1 MNTDRIVLKKINI
14 GGYKS
19 FRPEGQEISFGDIT
33 VLLGANGSGKSNLVS
48 FFKMLNYLTTKGLQI
63 YIEGQGSASSLLYYG
78 AKTTNHIDYSLSFE
92 QNKNDC
98 CRSTVYEGTLSYGMP
113 DRLFLSKEKVTY
125 KRTSDSIP
133 NEYYITGN
141 LVESGLSDDS
151 HTASKVLIKI
161 LSQIRVHQFHDT
173 SDTAKIKMK
182 GYVEDCRYLRSDA
195 GNLAAFLKAM
205 RENPERKKYY
215 DRIIRHIQKIM
226 PQFSDFELEN
236 LNINDKYIMLN
247 WYDNTSDYLFGPHQ
261 ISDGSLRFM
270 ALTAL
275 LLQPPEMLPGVI
287 VLDEPELGLHPA
299 ALAELAAM
307 IRMASANCQVIIAT
321 QSTRLVDEFELDQ
334 IVVVE
339 RDEENHCSQFKRL
352 DEVKLKDWI
361 TRYSMSEL
369 WEKNV
374 LGGQP

>member
-1 MNTDRIVLKKINI
+1 
-14 GGYKS
+14 
-19 FRPEGQEISFGDIT
+19 
-33 VLLGANGSGKSNLVS
+33 
-48 FFKMLNYLTTKGLQI
+48 
-63 YIEGQGSASSLLYYG
+63 
-78 AKTTNHIDYSLSFE
+78 
-92 QNKNDC
+92 
-98 CRSTVYEGTLSYGMP
+98 
-113 DRLFLSKEKVTY
+113 
-125 KRTSDSIP
+125 
-133 NEYYITGN
+133 
-141 LVESGLSDDS
+141 
-151 HTASKVLIKI
+151 
-161 LSQIRVHQFHDT
+161 
-173 SDTAKIKMK
+173 MK

>member
-1 MNTDRIVLKKINI
+1 MNTDRIMLKKVNI

-19 FRPEGQEISFGDIT
+19 FQPEGQEISFGDIT

-48 FFKMLNYLTTKGLQI
+48 FFRMLNYLTTKGLQI
-63 YIEGQGSASSLLYYG
+63 YIERQGSASSLLYYG
-78 AKTTNHIDYSLSFE
+78 AKTTNHIDFSLSFE
-92 QNKNDC
+92 QCKPDG
-98 CRSTVYEGTLSYGMP
+98 CRTIMYEGTLSYGMP

-125 KRTSDSIP
+125 KRTAESIP
-133 NEYYITGN
+133 KEYYITSN
-141 LVESGLSDDS
+141 LVESGLSEDS
-151 HTASKVLIKI
+151 HTPSKILIKI
-161 LSQIRVHQFHDT
+161 LSQIRAYQFHDT

-182 GYVEDCRYLRSDA
+182 GYVEDCGYLRSDA
-195 GNLAAFLKAM
+195 GNLAAFLKSM
-205 RENPERKKYY
+205 KEKPERKKYY
-215 DRIIRHIQKIM
+215 DRIIRHIQKVM
-226 PQFSDFELEN
+226 PQFFDFEFEN
-236 LNINDKYIMLN
+236 PSANDKYVMLN
-247 WYDNTSDYLFGPHQ
+247 WYDNTKDYLFGPHQ
-261 ISDGSLRFM
+261 ISDGSLRYM

-287 VLDEPELGLHPA
+287 VLDEPELGLHPT

-307 IRMASANCQVIIAT
+307 IRMVSANCQVIIAT
-321 QSTRLVDEFELDQ
+321 QSTRLVDEFEPDQ

-352 DEVKLKDWI
+352 DKDKLKDWV
-361 TRYSMSEL
+361 THYSMSEL

>member
-247 WYDNTSDYLFGPHQ
+247 WYDNTRDYLFGPHQ

>member
-19 FRPEGQEISFGDIT
+19 IRPEGQEISFGDIT

-125 KRTSDSIP
+125 KRTSDSMP

-151 HTASKVLIKI
+151 HKPSKVLTISNKK
-161 LSQIRVHQFHDT
+161 SPT
-173 SDTAKIKMK
+173 SKLH
-182 GYVEDCRYLRSDA
+182 Y
-195 GNLAAFLKAM
+195 
-205 RENPERKKYY
+205 
-215 DRIIRHIQKIM
+215 
-226 PQFSDFELEN
+226 
-236 LNINDKYIMLN
+236 
-247 WYDNTSDYLFGPHQ
+247 
-261 ISDGSLRFM
+261 SL
-270 ALTAL
+270 
-275 LLQPPEMLPGVI
+275 
-287 VLDEPELGLHPA
+287 
-299 ALAELAAM
+299 
-307 IRMASANCQVIIAT
+307 
-321 QSTRLVDEFELDQ
+321 
-334 IVVVE
+334 
-339 RDEENHCSQFKRL
+339 
-352 DEVKLKDWI
+352 
-361 TRYSMSEL
+361 
-369 WEKNV
+369 
-374 LGGQP
+374 